1 MVQMVLSASWRTA
14 VKMPLGVKIAAIWL
28 ILCLGLVS
36 IATWL
41 PIPEKNTLDLM
52 SRLLPPVGFG
62 GTPAHLMGTDEL
74 GRDIFARLISSMRTS
89 LLLALCATMISAVL
103 GTTLGIVSAHFG
115 GWVDELVVAAIDAQA
130 SLPFIIVTLTITA
143 FFGSSLPLF
152 LIILGLY
159 GWERFARLSR
169 AMTLASRGRGYVLAM
184 QTLGFSWWRIYLRH
198 VLPNIASA
206 LLVTATVNFPETIL
220 LETSLSFLGLGIQ
233 PPNTSLGNMV
243 GFGRNYLLTGWWMCV
258 VPGMTIFLCTLAVSV
273 IGDWARSMIS
283 RT

>member
-1 MVQMVLSASWRTA
+1 MVQTVLAASWRTA
-14 VKMPLGVKIAAIWL
+14 VKMPLSVKISALWL
-28 ILCLGLVS
+28 ILCLSLVGF
-36 IATWL
+36 AAWL

-52 SRLLPPVGFG
+52 SRLLPPIGWG
-62 GTPAHLMGTDEL
+62 GAPGHLLGTDEL
-74 GRDIFARLISSMRTS
+74 GRDILARLISSMRTS
-89 LLLALCATMISAVL
+89 LLLALCATLISATL
-103 GTTLGIVSAHFG
+103 GTTLGILAAHFG
-115 GWVDELVVAAIDAQA
+115 GWLDEVVVAAIDAQA

-206 LLVTATVNFPETIL
+206 LLVTATINFPETIL

-243 GFGRNYLLTGWWMCV
+243 GFGRNYLLTGWWMSV
-258 VPGMTIFLCTLAVSV
+258 IPGLTIFLCTLAVSI
-273 IGDWARSMIS
+273 IGDWARGQIS

>member
-103 GTTLGIVSAHFG
+103 GTTLGIMSAHFG
-115 GWVDELVVAAIDAQA
+115 GWVDEVVVAAIDAQA

-143 FFGSSLPLF
+143 FFGSSLALF

>member
-1 MVQMVLSASWRTA
+1 MYAVMTAGWRATM
-14 VKMPLGVKIAAIWL
+14 KMPLSVKIALVWL
-28 ILCLGLVS
+28 LLCLSLVGF
-36 IATWL
+36 AAWL
-41 PIPEKNTLDLM
+41 PIPEKNSLNLLA
-52 SRLLPPVGFG
+52 RLLPPVGWG
-62 GTPAHLMGTDEL
+62 GTFEHIFGTDEL
-74 GRDIFARLISSMRTS
+74 GRDILARLISSMRTS
-89 LLLALCATMISAVL
+89 LLLALCATLISATL
-103 GTTLGIVSAHFG
+103 GTTLGILAAHFG
-115 GWVDELVVAAIDAQA
+115 GWVDELVVGAIDAQA

-206 LLVTATVNFPETIL
+206 LLVTATINFPETIL

-258 VPGMTIFLCTLAVSV
+258 VPGVTIFLCTLAVSV

-283 RT
+283 RH